1 MVPPY
6 KVLTPPQTGG
16 LAKYEAVIKLSF
28 LHWIVLY
35 LRMGVCPREG
45 CVCACVC
52 ARIHTHT
59 HTHLQSQSY
68 TMNTQKKA
76 GAGPQLPQ
84 EGALE

>member
-6 KVLTPPQTGG
+6 KVLTPLLTGG
-16 LAKYEAVIKLSF
+16 LVKYEAVIKLSF

-52 ARIHTHT
+52 PHTRT

-68 TMNTQKKA
+68 TLNTQKKA